1 MDKQILYLK
10 IEQNVEVHRPDV
22 YLGDIAELICSDKR
36 IENNLMNLKILTLEE
51 DKKGR
56 FACNLLRVIVVIQ
69 TIYPDLRIDSL
80 GESDFIITYEKEKH
94 KHVIFSWVKT
104 ILVCILTFFGS
115 AFSIMTFNNDVDLP
129 RLFSQL
135 YYQVTGEVSGGCTIL
150 EFTYSVGLGIGVLLF
165 FNHFGKKKFTQ
176 DPSPLEVEMRTYEDN
191 VNHTFIKKGDNDA
204 T

>member
-1 MDKQILYLK
+1 MDKQVLYLK
-10 IEQNVEVHRPDV
+10 IEQNIEVYRPDV
-22 YLGDIAELICSDKR
+22 YLGDIAELVCSDKR
-36 IENNLMNLKILTLEE
+36 IENTLMNLKILTLKE

-56 FACNLLRVIVVIQ
+56 FAVNLLCVIGVIQ
-69 TIYPDLRIDSL
+69 TMYPDLRIDSL

-94 KHVIFSWVKT
+94 KHLILSWFKT
-104 ILVCILTFFGS
+104 ILVCILIFFGS

-135 YYQVTGEVSGGCTIL
+135 YYQVTGEVSGGYTIL
-150 EFTYSVGLGIGVLLF
+150 EIAYSLGLGIGVLLF
-165 FNHFGKKKFTQ
+165 FNHFGKKKFAQ

-191 VNHTFIKKGDNDA
+191 VNHTFIKKGDKDA

>member
-1 MDKQILYLK
+1 MNKQVLYLK

-56 FACNLLRVIVVIQ
+56 FAVNLLRVIGVIQ
-69 TIYPDLRIDSL
+69 TVYPDLRIHSL

-94 KHVIFSWVKT
+94 KHTIFSWIKT

-135 YYQVTGEVSGGCTIL
+135 YYQVTGEVSGGFTIL

-176 DPSPLEVEMRTYEDN
+176 DPSPLEVEMRTYEDS